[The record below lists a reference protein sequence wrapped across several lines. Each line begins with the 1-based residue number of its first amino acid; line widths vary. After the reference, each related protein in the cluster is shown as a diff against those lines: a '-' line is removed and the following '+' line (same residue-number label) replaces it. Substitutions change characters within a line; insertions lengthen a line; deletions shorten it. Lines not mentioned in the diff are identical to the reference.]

1 MLLILIAYIGSSW
14 YIIIYNIIT
23 FIIIIIIVL
32 GQWAAKT
39 IFFNTTYIMGY
50 LPYIIYFIHV
60 LTCT

>member
-23 FIIIIIIVL
+23 FIIIIIVL